1 MFGDFFK
8 LFKNKTQDSDLISD
22 FDKALYFIQTYEKA
36 ADYKTAIMATRELI
50 LKHKS

>member
-1 MFGDFFK
+1 MFGDFFN
-8 LFKNKTQDSDLISD
+8 LFKNKTQETELIND
-22 FDKALYFIQTYEKA
+22 FDKALYFIRTYEKA